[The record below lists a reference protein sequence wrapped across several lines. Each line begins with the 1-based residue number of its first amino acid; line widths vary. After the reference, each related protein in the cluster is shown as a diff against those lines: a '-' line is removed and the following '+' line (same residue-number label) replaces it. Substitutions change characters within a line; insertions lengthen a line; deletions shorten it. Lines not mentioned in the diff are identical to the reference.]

1 MKALKGLFGFLFS
14 FFRLFFRLI
23 KNPLALMAVI
33 AVFFG
38 VFWMCGIPPRDV
50 PDWIQS
56 VARPRFYGRMKELRH
71 ESLLTAGKL
80 LETSSPTAAGVIKAL
95 DSKLSGGDASP
106 DGPVDAVVSIGGEKP
121 ADPSGFDQI
130 PPEMSDEYRSYEQIA
145 REAERRARER
155 EAAMVEYR
163 RNETAWNDVIKQ
175 IPSTAEVEEDP
186 FDGVPPEKIVE
197 GKAVVKGGSV
207 INVGWRNIELNVRIR
222 GGSAGRAFQTLQ
234 REAGGKTVRCAPE
247 GAKYRCLAGKTDLG
261 RLLADNSLADEL

>member
-1 MKALKGLFGFLFS
+1 
-14 FFRLFFRLI
+14 
-23 KNPLALMAVI
+23 MAVI

-106 DGPVDAVVSIGGEKP
+106 DGPVDAVVSIGGEEP

-155 EAAMVEYR
+155 EAAAVEYR

-175 IPSTAEVEEDP
+175 IPSTAEVED
-186 FDGVPPEKIVE
+186 
-197 GKAVVKGGSV
+197 
-207 INVGWRNIELNVRIR
+207 RR
-222 GGSAGRAFQTLQ
+222 GGLFRRCSAKPEEKPSVARRKGQNTAVWREKRIWDACSRIIRWRTNFKLFPGPTTASTGRSPGISRRNPICF
-234 REAGGKTVRCAPE
+234 
-247 GAKYRCLAGKTDLG
+247 
-261 RLLADNSLADEL
+261 RLSRRTGSPASF